1 MVSQIIEVL
10 FPALL
15 TYHHVQKLQ
24 LKLDEKYRF
33 TAE

>member
-15 TYHHVQKLQ
+15 IYHCVQKLHLQ
-24 LKLDEKYRF
+24 LDKKYRF